1 MQSQE
6 DKDLRN
12 YEIKKFRNQRDDSLE
27 DERLKVWKFKS
38 QGDQK
43 LGRKKNLKLLSLE
56 VRLFRSQEVKKVG
69 SLEVRKSENQMLR
82 S

>member
-38 QGDQK
+38 SGDQK
-43 LGRKKNLKLLSLE
+43 LGKKKKN
-56 VRLFRSQEVKKVG
+56 
-69 SLEVRKSENQMLR
+69 
-82 S
+82 